1 MRSILVPF
9 VIAAILLSPLV
20 VHAAHAV
27 GVATTGANHAES
39 GAQAAPPITLDQAW
53 QLAED
58 ANATLRQ
65 ARAQRAAAEGELADA
80 SALLWNNPRLS
91 AERVRRDVPQA
102 GLAPETRREAAF
114 GLEQTFEIAGQQ
126 GLRRKAS
133 QQQLQALEAA
143 IEEARLQIRA
153 EVEQRFVRVLS
164 IQERIA
170 TESASAKIIEDTA
183 ASTAKRVAAGE
194 DSRLDG
200 NLARVEAVRA
210 RNQIAMLQEQLTQAR
225 AELGAT
231 LQLPMAQLPSAVG
244 PLAQV
249 ETAYSLAQL
258 QESAAA
264 RPLLRSLEHRE
275 QAAKSRLSLERA
287 ARFPDLTLALSRG
300 REGPSTARERLTGV
314 TLSLPLPL
322 FRRNAGAIGRAATEL
337 TQAQIEQDTER
348 RNSHASIAALWQQ
361 LQSLK
366 ARVDALQTAVLPAL
380 EENQRLSVKSLQ
392 AGEIS
397 LVQLLLVNRQV
408 LDGRRD
414 TIDAL
419 TELRMTQIAL
429 RQAAGW
435 IAPPAAR

>member
-1 MRSILVPF
+1 MRPVILPLA
-9 VIAAILLSPLV
+9 IAAILLSPIV
-20 VHAAHAV
+20 VRAGTSAGGAA
-27 GVATTGANHAES
+27 S
-39 GAQAAPPITLDQAW
+39 GASQTEAGTPAEPPITLEQAW
-53 QLAED
+53 RWAED
-58 ANATLRQ
+58 ANAALRQ
-65 ARAQRAAAEGELADA
+65 ARAQRAAAEGEAADA
-80 SALLWNNPRLS
+80 NALLWNNPRLS
-91 AERVRRDVPQA
+91 AERVRREVTQTGA
-102 GLAPETRREAAF
+102 APDTRREASI

-133 QQQLQALEAA
+133 QQQLKALEAS
-143 IEEARLQIRA
+143 IEETRLQIRA

-170 TESASAKIIEDTA
+170 TESASLKIIEDTA
-183 ASTAKRVAAGE
+183 VSTAKRVAAGE

-200 NLARVEAVRA
+200 NLATVEAVRA
-210 RNQIAMLQEQLTQAR
+210 RNQIGLLQEQLTQAR
-225 AELGAT
+225 AEFGAT
-231 LQLPMAQLPSAVG
+231 LQLPTGQLPEASGALAGAESAYT
-244 PLAQV
+244 L
-249 ETAYSLAQL
+249 SQL

-264 RPLLRSLEHRE
+264 RPLLRALEHRE

-287 ARFPDLTLALSRG
+287 ARFPDLTVALSSG
-300 REGPSTARERLTGV
+300 REGPPAARERLTGL

-322 FRRNAGAIGRAATEL
+322 FRRNAGGIGRASTEL

-348 RNSHASIAALWQQ
+348 RNSHASITALWQQ
-361 LQSLK
+361 LQSLNR
-366 ARVDALQTAVLPAL
+366 RVDALQKSVLPAL

-414 TIDAL
+414 MIDAL
-419 TELRMTQIAL
+419 TEQRMTQIAL

-435 IAPPAAR
+435 IATSSAR